1 MAQKRKAAAHGLTL
15 LGVSVS
21 LDSGLPYFPS
31 CEGPSVGIT
40 DIKTG
45 IHLSSLL

>member
-1 MAQKRKAAAHGLTL
+1 MMQKRKRAAHGSTL
-15 LGVSVS
+15 LAVSVS
-21 LDSGLPYFPS
+21 FDSGLPYFPS

-40 DIKTG
+40 GIKIG